1 MNLVYLWGSFLFKY
15 RNTVF
20 PVFLAILFVIFPP
33 VLYGGSLQSDLR
45 LDIVGIALCIAGQII
60 RGAVIGFAYIKRGG
74 LNKKVYADTLVTRG
88 IFGVTRNPLYVGNLL
103 AAAGILVVHNN
114 PMVYLIAGLFT
125 LFSYQAIV
133 LTEERFLRNR
143 FGEEFEQYC
152 REVPRWRPRL
162 SRLRGATDG
171 MAFQWG
177 KVVMKDYSTCC
188 TWVVITT
195 LLFMYEGYREAGTD
209 SGRLIIGA
217 AVLAGVGLFSLL
229 VHGIKKS
236 ASRKQRMLKA

>member
-20 PVFLAILFVIFPP
+20 PVFLAILFVVFPP
-33 VLYGGSLQSDLR
+33 VLFGGTLESDLR
-45 LDIVGIALCIAGQII
+45 LDLVGIALCIAGQAV

-88 IFGVTRNPLYVGNLL
+88 IFGVMRNPLYVGNLL

-114 PMVYLIAGLFT
+114 PMVYLIGGLFT
-125 LFSYQAIV
+125 LVSYQAIV
-133 LTEERFLRNR
+133 LTEERFLRNK

-152 REVPRWRPRL
+152 REVSRWLPRL
-162 SRLRGATDG
+162 SKLRGATDG
-171 MAFQWG
+171 MTFQWA

-188 TWVVITT
+188 TWVVIVT
-195 LLFMYEGYREAGTD
+195 LLFMFEGYRDGMGNV
-209 SGRLIIGA
+209 SGRWVIGA
-217 AVLAGVGLFSLL
+217 AVLASAGAFSLL
-229 VHGIKKS
+229 VHAIKKS
-236 ASRKQRMLKA
+236 ASRKRMLQA

>member
-33 VLYGGSLQSDLR
+33 VLYGGTLDSDLR
-45 LDIVGIALCIAGQII
+45 LDLVGIGLCALGQII

-74 LNKKVYADTLVTRG
+74 LNKKVYADTLVTKG

-103 AAAGILVVHNN
+103 AAAGILVVHNH

-125 LFSYQAIV
+125 LVSYQAIV
-133 LTEERFLRNR
+133 LTEERFLRNK

-152 REVPRWRPRL
+152 REVPRWRLKL

-171 MAFQWG
+171 MTFQWG
-177 KVVMKDYSTCC
+177 KVILKDYSTCC

-195 LLFMYEGYREAGTD
+195 LLFMYEGYLYGGGTG

-217 AVLAGVGLFSLL
+217 ILLAGAGAFSLV
-229 VHGIKKS
+229 VHSIKKS
-236 ASRKQRMLKA
+236 ASRKRAAQA

>member
-20 PVFLAILFVIFPP
+20 PVFLAILFVVFPP

-45 LDIVGIALCIAGQII
+45 LDLVGIALCIAGQVI

-74 LNKKVYADTLVTRG
+74 LNKKVYADTLVTKG

-133 LTEERFLRNR
+133 LTEERFLRNK
-143 FGEEFEQYC
+143 FGEEFEQYS

-171 MAFQWG
+171 MIFQWG

-209 SGRLIIGA
+209 SGRLIIGG
-217 AVLAGVGLFSLL
+217 AVLAGAGLFSLL

-236 ASRKQRMLKA
+236 ASRKRRMLQA

>member
-20 PVFLAILFVIFPP
+20 PVFLAILFVVFPP

-45 LDIVGIALCIAGQII
+45 LDLVGIALCIAGQVI

-74 LNKKVYADTLVTRG
+74 LNKKVYADTLVTKG

-133 LTEERFLRNR
+133 LTEERFLRNK
-143 FGEEFEQYC
+143 FGEEFEQYS

-171 MAFQWG
+171 MIFQWG

-209 SGRLIIGA
+209 SGRLIIGG
-217 AVLAGVGLFSLL
+217 AVLAGGGLFSLL
-229 VHGIKKS
+229 VHGIKQN
-236 ASRKQRMLKA
+236 ASRKRRMLQA

>member
-20 PVFLAILFVIFPP
+20 PVFLAILFVVFPP

-45 LDIVGIALCIAGQII
+45 LDLVGVALCIAGQVI

-74 LNKKVYADTLVTRG
+74 LNKQVYADTLVTKG

-114 PMVYLIAGLFT
+114 PMVYLIGGVFT
-125 LFSYQAIV
+125 LASYQAIV
-133 LTEERFLRNR
+133 LTEERFLRNK

-171 MAFQWG
+171 MTFQWG

-209 SGRLIIGA
+209 SGRLIIGG
-217 AVLAGVGLFSLL
+217 AVLAGAGLFSLL

-236 ASRKQRMLKA
+236 ASRKRRMLQA